1 MQRGY
6 RSAGTDEERTGTLY
20 RYTITGCLTAYRYDL
35 AGNMTE
41 EIRYLNFQ
49 KAEGVGGAVH
59 ILIMRECSYDSDHD
73 LTGLKIPCGVS
84 LLADNRYTY
93 DGDGNRLEKRQL
105 SGTTRYVYDALIQMV
120 K

>member
-1 MQRGY
+1 MT
-6 RSAGTDEERTGTLY
+6 AITTLPDL
-20 RYTITGCLTAYRYDL
+20 RFRAATA
-35 AGNMTE
+35 
-41 EIRYLNFQ
+41 
-49 KAEGVGGAVH
+49 
-59 ILIMRECSYDSDHD
+59 
-73 LTGLKIPCGVS
+73 